1 MVDRSSKFV
10 ATLILTSGPDALAEL
25 CRLCEGSGGAGS
37 CGAVGE
43 VGTVGARVT
52 PGPQFHRQE
61 EKTVGQKRRRSRDT
75 MASVHAKRRVVQGGK
90 PQGQKADP
98 SKRAAGYPRLIFK
111 LLV

>member
-52 PGPQFHRQE
+52 PGPQFQHQE
-61 EKTVGQKRRRSRDT
+61 EKTVGQKDDAAETPWLAYTQSEESFKVASRRAR
-75 MASVHAKRRVVQGGK
+75 K
-90 PQGQKADP
+90 PTPANGRQAT
-98 SKRAAGYPRLIFK
+98 
-111 LLV
+111 LVSFSSC